1 MLDNLDADGA
11 TPTLDGEAADDGEV
25 LNGRETPDD
34 GGAPDERAAPGDR
47 AARQASQQV
56 AALLWDPPAPSG
68 RGPRPKLALDEV
80 VTAAIRLAD
89 DHGFEALTMRAIA
102 RSLGVA
108 TMSLYTYLPGKAELF
123 ELMIDRAYGGRALP
137 DRDLP
142 WRARY
147 EFHAREA
154 LAMYR
159 RHPWTLRANLA
170 RLPVGPHVLDVSE
183 DLLHVGQSA
192 GLDAATRVRMEELIQ
207 AYVYGV
213 ASKEHADQEEVRR
226 SGMSVDEF
234 WASRAEFWDTYFD
247 LQRYPTMV
255 DNWESGVYDADA
267 DAEEETTFALTIVL
281 DGLERFVADVH
292 QED

>member
-1 MLDNLDADGA
+1 MIRENDQMLDNVDADEVS
-11 TPTLDGEAADDGEV
+11 PKLDGQALDDGE
-25 LNGRETPDD
+25 
-34 GGAPDERAAPGDR
+34 APDERVAPGDR
-47 AARQASQQV
+47 EARQASQRV

-89 DHGFEALTMRAIA
+89 AHGFDALTMRAIA

-123 ELMIDRAYGGRALP
+123 ELMIDRAYGGRELP

-147 EFHAREA
+147 EFHVREA

-159 RHPWTLRANLA
+159 RHPWMLRANLA

-183 DLLHVGQSA
+183 DLLHVGLSA
-192 GLDAATRVRMEELIQ
+192 GLDAATRARMEELIQ

-213 ASKEHADQEEVRR
+213 ASKEHSDQEEARR

-247 LQRYPTMV
+247 LHRYPTMV
-255 DNWESGVYDADA
+255 NTWESGVYDSDA
-267 DAEEETTFALTIVL
+267 DAEEEATFALAIIL
-281 DGLERFVADVH
+281 DGLERFVANVH